1 MIETTGQ
8 LTRDEALDLKSHCD
22 VCGNRRNNGNHKRC
36 SRIRQERY
44 RAIRETETVQQGDS
58 K

>member
-1 MIETTGQ
+1 MTNTTGQ

-22 VCGNRRNNGNHKRC
+22 VCGNQRNNGNHKRC

-44 RAIRETETVQQGDS
+44 RAIREAESVQQGE